1 LEALAVRIS
10 VSTGVIAEQA
20 GVEGECEQGTEV
32 YERSENRDG
41 KASDVFVRV
50 VFNTPLSA
58 GAENAS
64 LLGGIDDGDKGAAEP
79 EAKGQAVPAD
89 AQADGYES

>member
-1 LEALAVRIS
+1 LEALAVR
-10 VSTGVIAEQA
+10 VSIRTGVIVEQA
-20 GVEGECEQGTEV
+20 AVERKCEQGAEV
-32 YERSENRDG
+32 HERSDNRNG
-41 KASDVFVRV
+41 KASDVCVRV
-50 VFNTPLSA
+50 VFNTPLSV